1 MKNKGGEVYGSI
13 YERRRKDRNTIA
25 YTAEIQFQGQKIRRS
40 GKDKDKLNEWMKG
53 VCLILNEIL
62 NEYRATE
69 SIRVKL
75 LKDQLYSDMTER
87 ANAIM
92 VNAKVHDFRSKIC
105 AQANGISPKDHFQTY
120 LIRDE
125 ETDLIKIGKSHDI
138 HKRMAVMGKWVTLIG
153 YCDDDIEVKLHKQ
166 FAKQRIKGE
175 WFNLS
180 TEDID
185 GIISANGF
193 TDTRGY
199 FLERGAAFM

>member
-1 MKNKGGEVYGSI
+1 
-13 YERRRKDRNTIA
+13 
-25 YTAEIQFQGQKIRRS
+25 
-40 GKDKDKLNEWMKG
+40 
-53 VCLILNEIL
+53 
-62 NEYRATE
+62 
-69 SIRVKL
+69 
-75 LKDQLYSDMTER
+75 
-87 ANAIM
+87 
-92 VNAKVHDFRSKIC
+92 
-105 AQANGISPKDHFQTY
+105 
-120 LIRDE
+120 
-125 ETDLIKIGKSHDI
+125 
-138 HKRMAVMGKWVTLIG
+138 MGKWVTLIG